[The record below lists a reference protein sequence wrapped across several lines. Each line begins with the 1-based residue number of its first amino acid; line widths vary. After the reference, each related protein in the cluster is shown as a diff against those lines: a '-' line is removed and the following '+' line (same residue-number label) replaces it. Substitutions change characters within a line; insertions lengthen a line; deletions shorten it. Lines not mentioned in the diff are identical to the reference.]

1 MGGHNYYEKDFIIQ
15 LEEDGDID
23 PYDAGFMKGFLEA

>member
-1 MGGHNYYEKDFIIQ
+1 MEEYNYYEKECIIQ

-23 PYDAGFMKGFLEA
+23 PYDAGFMHGFLEA